1 VVLILGRRFLKEAK
15 MLRFHNMLPAL
26 AFVEVTGTAFFAYAG
41 PCTTQIAQVEELGAL
56 Q

>member
-1 VVLILGRRFLKEAK
+1 

-26 AFVEVTGTAFFAYAG
+26 AFVAVTGTAFFAYAG